1 MTAPTEAPTVAYI
14 VSRFPK
20 LTETFILYEM
30 LAMERLGI
38 RVELF
43 PLMRARASGTHPEG
57 QPLWRKVLERVR
69 PDERPVAMH
78 PEARAYV
85 QRAHYRGFL
94 SWEIAADNVRVFRRA
109 PRRYLR
115 TLGLLLVEMAGSWN
129 YLVGSLAIFPLAV
142 HFGELMRGM
151 GVDHVHAHFANH
163 PATAAWI
170 VRRTAGLPYSFTA
183 HGADLQ
189 VDQHMLGRK
198 VRDAVRAIT
207 ISDYN
212 RRFIAEHVDSSNGR
226 VSVVRCGVDTAS
238 VRPPA
243 KRERQ
248 VTAPIEVLC
257 IGTFYEVKGHTHLIE
272 ACRRLRARGVSLVCR
287 LIGEGPDEEALRR
300 QVSEADLD
308 EVVVFEG
315 TRTRAEVVAALH
327 RADLLVVPSIPTES
341 GRREGIP
348 VVLMEAMAT
357 GLPVVASNIS
367 GIPELVDNGTTGIL
381 VPPADPT
388 AIADAVEALAKDPS
402 LRERMGAAGRERV
415 VAEFDQSANARL
427 LAGQLDLV

>member
-1 MTAPTEAPTVAYI
+1 VTATTGRPRVAYI

-38 RVELF
+38 GVELF

-57 QPLWRKVLERVR
+57 QPLWRKILERIR
-69 PDERPVAMH
+69 PDERPVEMH

-85 QRAHYRGFL
+85 ERAHYSGFL
-94 SWEIAADNVRVFRRA
+94 SRDVVVDNLRAFRRA

-115 TLGLLLVEMAGSWN
+115 TIGLLLVEMTGSWN

-142 HFGELMRGM
+142 HFGERMRAM
-151 GVDHVHAHFANH
+151 GIDHVHAHFANH

-170 VRRTAGLPYSFTA
+170 VRRIAGLPYSFTA

-198 VRDAVRAIT
+198 VRDAVRTIT

-212 RRFIAEHVDSSNGR
+212 RRFIAEHMASENGR
-226 VSVVRCGVDTAS
+226 VSVVRCGVDTES
-238 VRPPA
+238 VLPPS
-243 KRERQ
+243 ERHRAIG
-248 VTAPIEVLC
+248 APIEILC
-257 IGTFYEVKGHTHLIE
+257 IGTFYEVKGHPHLIE
-272 ACRRLRARGVSLVCR
+272 ACRLLRERGVPFVCR
-287 LIGEGPDEEALRR
+287 LIGEGPDEAVLRHR
-300 QVSEADLD
+300 VSEAGLA
-308 EVVVFEG
+308 ESVSFEG
-315 TRTRAEVVAALH
+315 TRTRSEVVQALH
-327 RADLLVVPSIPTES
+327 RADVLVVPSIPTQS

-357 GLPVVASNIS
+357 ALPVVASNIS
-367 GIPELVDNGTTGIL
+367 GIPELVDDGTSGIL
-381 VPPADPT
+381 VPAAEPG
-388 AIADAVEALAKDPS
+388 AIADAVETLAKDPS
-402 LRERMGAAGRERV
+402 MRERMGAAGRARV
-415 VAEFDQSANARL
+415 VGEFDQSANARL
-427 LAGQLDLV
+427 LAHQLGLL